1 MPKSSR
7 LVDGAKI
14 YYRPIEAAI
23 RWSGL
28 LRFERRILATLGR
41 RPLPEATEFPR
52 WPLLRLNTERVFDA
66 LAHCEMPYGKDGLV
80 RDTQGL
86 ELDDP
91 SLTVRHVD
99 LKAWMA
105 HYYPGEKP
113 AFLFDEVERALHPAV
128 SLDTVGALLAE
139 REVIKA
145 RLAEFLSAYETLRVE
160 HEALRAEHDALL
172 KQHAACSADAERAN
186 TPGPRSES
194 TYLNIVGAL
203 LTLLLGKAPSGMP
216 YSSFLTQE
224 AIISAMVAHH
234 GNAMGITER
243 TLQAKFA
250 LARRNLQSTTS

>member
-1 MPKSSR
+1 MSKSSS

-66 LAHCEMPYGKDGLV
+66 LAHGEMPYGTDGLV
-80 RDTQGL
+80 RYSQGL
-86 ELDDP
+86 AMDDP

-128 SLDTVGALLAE
+128 SLETLGVLLAE

-145 RLAEFLSAYETLRVE
+145 RLAELLRRHETLRAE
-160 HEALRAEHDALL
+160 HEALRKE
-172 KQHAACSADAERAN
+172 HAACSADAERAN

-224 AIISAMVAHH
+224 AIITAMVAHH
-234 GNAMGITER
+234 GNAMGINER

-250 LARRNLQSTTS
+250 LARRSLQRTIL

>member
-1 MPKSSR
+1 MPKSSSMA
-7 LVDGAKI
+7 DGAKT

-66 LAHCEMPYGKDGLV
+66 LAHCEMPYGKDGLG

-86 ELDDP
+86 AMDDP

-145 RLAEFLSAYETLRVE
+145 RLAEFLSAYE
-160 HEALRAEHDALL
+160 ALRAEHDALL

-194 TYLNIVGAL
+194 TYLNIVGGL
-203 LTLLLGKAPSGMP
+203 LTLLLGKSPSGMP

-234 GNAMGITER
+234 GNAMGINER

-250 LARRNLQSTTS
+250 LARRSLQRTIL

>member
-1 MPKSSR
+1 MEACDMPKSSS
-7 LVDGAKI
+7 LADGAKTH
-14 YYRPIEAAI
+14 YRPIEAAI

-41 RPLPEATEFPR
+41 RPLPEATEFPC

-66 LAHCEMPYGKDGLV
+66 IAHGEMPYGKEGLV
-80 RDTQGL
+80 RDMQGL
-86 ELDDP
+86 AMDDP

-139 REVIKA
+139 REAIKA
-145 RLAEFLSAYETLRVE
+145 RLAELLGVHETL
-160 HEALRAEHDALL
+160 L
-172 KQHAACSADAERAN
+172 KEHAACSADAERAN
-186 TPGPRSES
+186 TLGPRSES
-194 TYLNIVGAL
+194 TYLNIVGGL
-203 LTLLLGKAPSGMP
+203 LTLLLGKSPSGMP

-250 LARRNLQSTTS
+250 LARRNLQRTTS

>member
-1 MPKSSR
+1 M
-7 LVDGAKI
+7 
-14 YYRPIEAAI
+14 
-23 RWSGL
+23 
-28 LRFERRILATLGR
+28 
-41 RPLPEATEFPR
+41 
-52 WPLLRLNTERVFDA
+52 
-66 LAHCEMPYGKDGLV
+66 
-80 RDTQGL
+80 
-86 ELDDP
+86 DDP

-113 AFLFDEVERALHPAV
+113 AFLFDEIERALHPAI

-139 REVIKA
+139 REAIKA
-145 RLAEFLSAYETLRVE
+145 RLAEHLGVHETLRAE
-160 HEALRAEHDALL
+160 HEALL
-172 KQHAACSADAERAN
+172 KTHADYTADAERAN

-194 TYLNIVGAL
+194 TYLNIVGGL
-203 LTLLLGKAPSGMP
+203 LTLLLGKSPSGMP

>member
-1 MPKSSR
+1 MSKSSS
-7 LVDGAKI
+7 LAGGAKI

-28 LRFERRILATLGR
+28 LRFERSILATLGR
-41 RPLPEATEFPR
+41 RCIPEETEFPR

-66 LAHCEMPYGKDGLV
+66 LAHGEMPYGKEGLV

-128 SLDTVGALLAE
+128 SLDTVGASLAE
-139 REVIKA
+139 REAIKA
-145 RLAEFLSAYETLRVE
+145 RLAEFLSAHETLRVE
-160 HEALRAEHDALL
+160 HEALL

-194 TYLNIVGAL
+194 TYLNIVGGL
-203 LTLLLGKAPSGMP
+203 LTLLLGKSPSGMP

-234 GNAMGITER
+234 GNALGINER

-250 LARRNLQSTTS
+250 LARRNLQRMIL

>member
-1 MPKSSR
+1 M
-7 LVDGAKI
+7 
-14 YYRPIEAAI
+14 
-23 RWSGL
+23 
-28 LRFERRILATLGR
+28 
-41 RPLPEATEFPR
+41 
-52 WPLLRLNTERVFDA
+52 
-66 LAHCEMPYGKDGLV
+66 
-80 RDTQGL
+80 
-86 ELDDP
+86 
-91 SLTVRHVD
+91 D

-113 AFLFDEVERALHPAV
+113 AFLFDEIERALHPAI

-139 REVIKA
+139 REVIKV
-145 RLAEFLSAYETLRVE
+145 RLAEFLSAHETLRVE
-160 HEALRAEHDALL
+160 HEALL